1 MNFGQAEQQWKRVDT
16 TSWTLHRTLQQ
27 QFVVLPRGGRFTT
40 RGLLREETLDIWGW
54 KVVVVGAGVA
64 ICDRRDNLIFESR
77 KNLKSL
83 NFAVRSRKTAELLAL
98 IDGLKEAFTL
108 KLKRVTSTL
117 PGSSEIA
124 A

>member
-1 MNFGQAEQQWKRVDT
+1 MNIGQAEQQWKGVDT

-40 RGLLREETLDIWGW
+40 RGLLREETLDIWGR

-64 ICDRRDNLIFESR
+64 ICDRRDNLIFE
-77 KNLKSL
+77 
-83 NFAVRSRKTAELLAL
+83 RSYFVCDDDL
-98 IDGLKEAFTL
+98 IYQY
-108 KLKRVTSTL
+108 VTSTL
-117 PGSSEIA
+117 PGSREIA